1 MRARTVH
8 RMLAGQGGD
17 AAYARSIRGL
27 PWQPS
32 PAEVAEEEPLGVGQ
46 TRIVSVPMVAVE
58 ERGEVVA
65 HRALSGRRAQNARD
79 GLRRARCACVGKEG
93 IARTKAVLRSR
104 VFSLLDTS
112 SAWVSTTILSR
123 SSTSSRSSET
133 STTASSSS
141 GKSPAVSFQSRRSSR
156 SQAQYREDRNTSSE
170 RYFDPGS
177 VPQRHRVFS
186 FFSVIVVTHP
196 ASFT

>member
-58 ERGEVVA
+58 DRPAVPVMERGEVVA
-65 HRALSGRRAQNARD
+65 HRPLSGRQAQNARD

-112 SAWVSTTILSR
+112 SAWVSATIL
-123 SSTSSRSSET
+123 
-133 STTASSSS
+133 
-141 GKSPAVSFQSRRSSR
+141 
-156 SQAQYREDRNTSSE
+156 
-170 RYFDPGS
+170 
-177 VPQRHRVFS
+177 
-186 FFSVIVVTHP
+186 
-196 ASFT
+196 